1 MMNLLR
7 NFAKEKYRLDVYVK
21 IAYVERMNFLDDG
34 IDSRALEM
42 FISI

>member
-21 IAYVERMNFLDDG
+21 IAYVERMNFLDDV